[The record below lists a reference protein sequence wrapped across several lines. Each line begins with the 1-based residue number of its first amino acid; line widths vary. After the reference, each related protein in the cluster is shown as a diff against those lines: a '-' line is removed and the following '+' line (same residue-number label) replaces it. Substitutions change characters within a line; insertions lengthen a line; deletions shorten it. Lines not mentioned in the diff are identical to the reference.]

1 MEKFNRGMN
10 RTIRRKLIEAERLP
24 SNIEQWY
31 EHTTNLDKYW
41 RESRRKEERLRERQ
55 KQGASLPRQQ

>member
-1 MEKFNRGMN
+1 VEKFNKGMD

-31 EHTTNLDKYW
+31 EHTTNLDRYW
-41 RESRRKEERLRERQ
+41 RKSRRKEERLRERQ
-55 KQGASLPRQQ
+55 EQGVSLSKQQ

>member
-1 MEKFNRGMN
+1 MEKFNKGMD

-31 EHTTNLDKYW
+31 EHTTNLDRYW
-41 RESRRKEERLRERQ
+41 RKSRRKEERLRERQ
-55 KQGASLPRQQ
+55 EQGVSLSKQQ